1 MSKPY
6 NPTKH
11 LKLNKFKQEGYAYF
25 ENIDFSASDNKDILA
40 TMLLDFPR
48 IVFQKCIFKSLIAT
62 KQIFNATISFDE
74 CKFTGEV
81 DFSESIFNKVVSF
94 KNSSFHG
101 KTLFINTVF
110 KSTLEFFNN
119 VIKPNIKGEVSF
131 KVDKAIKESDVF
143 SGLQFNNVKFGTET
157 SFFGRD
163 FGLVGF
169 LKNTEFGDLFWMTK
183 SSFGEKFEM
192 TNLNFTGA
200 KRTEFLKCLEIFKNS
215 LKRSSFD
222 LYADEVNKYEELMR
236 SKVSQPV
243 INIHNMPIPEIPV
256 KEGDYNLY
264 TTEEAAT
271 ILHVKQNTLE
281 RWRCERKGPK
291 ATKIGRKVF
300 YKKCDLDEY
309 INKYK

>member
-1 MSKPY
+1 MTRIY
-6 NPTKH
+6 NPTNH

-25 ENIDFSASDNKDILA
+25 ENIDFSASDNKDILE
-40 TMLLDFPR
+40 TLFLDFPR
-48 IVFQKCIFKSLIAT
+48 IVFQKCIFSSLKAT
-62 KQIFNATISFDE
+62 EQTFNTPIFFDGCE
-74 CKFTGEV
+74 FKGEI
-81 DFSESIFNKVVSF
+81 DFSESKFNEIISF
-94 KNSSFHG
+94 KNSSFYE

-110 KSTLEFFNN
+110 KGILEFFDN
-119 VIKPNIKGEVSF
+119 VIKPNVKGEVSF
-131 KVDKAIKESDVF
+131 KVDKDIEKSNIF
-143 SGLQFNNVKFGTET
+143 SGLQFNNVKFGSET

-169 LKNTEFGDLFWMTK
+169 LKNIEFGDLFWMTRA
-183 SSFGEKFEM
+183 SFGEKFEM

-222 LYADEVNKYEELMR
+222 LYADEVSKYEELMR
-236 SKVSQPV
+236 SKVSQPI
-243 INIHNMPIPEIPV
+243 INIHNMPLPEIPV

-309 INKYK
+309 INRFK

>member
-1 MSKPY
+1 MGKTY
-6 NPTKH
+6 NPTSH
-11 LKLNKFKQEGYAYF
+11 LKLNKFRQEGYAYF
-25 ENIDFSASDNKDILA
+25 ENIDFSDSDNKDILA
-40 TMLLDFPR
+40 ALLLDFPK
-48 IVFQKCIFKSLIAT
+48 IIFKKCIFKSIKAAH
-62 KQIFNATISFDE
+62 QVFNHLISFDMCE
-74 CKFTGEV
+74 FKNEI
-81 DFSESIFNKVVSF
+81 DFSESVFNEVISF
-94 KNSSFHG
+94 KSSSFQG
-101 KTLFINTVF
+101 KSLFINTVF
-110 KSTLEFFNN
+110 KSTLEFFNI
-119 VIKPNIKGEVSF
+119 VIKPNVKGGISF
-131 KVDKAIKESDVF
+131 KVDKEIEKSNVF
-143 SGLQFNNVKFGTET
+143 SGLQFNNVKFGSET

-169 LKNTEFGDLFWMTK
+169 LKDIEFGDLFWMTRA
-183 SSFGEKFEM
+183 SFGEKFEM
-192 TNLNFTGA
+192 TNINFTGA

-222 LYADEVNKYEELMR
+222 MYADEVSKYEELMR
-236 SKVSQPV
+236 SKVSQPI
-243 INIHNMPIPEIPV
+243 INIHNMPLPEIPV

-309 INKYK
+309 INRFK

>member
-1 MSKPY
+1 M
-6 NPTKH
+6 
-11 LKLNKFKQEGYAYF
+11 
-25 ENIDFSASDNKDILA
+25 
-40 TMLLDFPR
+40 
-48 IVFQKCIFKSLIAT
+48 
-62 KQIFNATISFDE
+62 
-74 CKFTGEV
+74 
-81 DFSESIFNKVVSF
+81 
-94 KNSSFHG
+94 
-101 KTLFINTVF
+101 FINPVF

-131 KVDKAIKESDVF
+131 KVDKTIEESDVF

-169 LKNTEFGDLFWMTK
+169 LKDIEFGDLFWMTK